1 MPLRDRLRG
10 VQTLDWLVLLLFV
23 VLVGYAWRFIRLYET
38 IDDKRAAVSDRAE
51 WLGELTAL
59 GRDVEE
65 GEGSGAEGAFGEIA
79 ETIRSAR
86 GAAVEAT
93 VAADLERAAE
103 DIRAGNR
110 TEALRHL
117 HAALIGLRAATG
129 TLTAELG
136 VLVDDTRTAV
146 VGGLVFGIAS
156 VIALASTLR
165 ALAAMARWRRRWT
178 LLTQATADGVFEWD
192 IQTGRVE
199 YSGAW
204 RLMTGA
210 GEGDTLQ
217 LWWDSVHPEDLGE
230 LRAAVDAHVAGSTR
244 AFEAEYRL
252 SDGRGGWR
260 WVLGRGLAER
270 DGRGAAQ
277 GMAFWQTDIT
287 DRRAQA
293 DAVERAAL
301 LSHVTDALGA
311 GVIAIDEDER
321 VSMTNAAIRDMA
333 APWGSLDAFWSL
345 LNGTM
350 DHPTL
355 TGCPVCGQ
363 AQRIGGRVVD
373 LREPGDKR
381 RVLEVAWTGH
391 GHRLVPGR
399 VVTVVMVQDI
409 TRRALADEAAESAH
423 ADVVVSKAELG
434 RLMDAIPEVLLV
446 LAQDQILYANAAART
461 AFGPSAAEAL
471 SALRGVGGT
480 GAAALLRRLDGTDAT
495 FEVSVP
501 VAIRFN
507 DANAE
512 LVVAHDVSQRVR
524 MESQLRSAERMVALG
539 GLAAGL
545 AHEINNPLTYVIGN
559 LELAQEGIGDVPG
572 RIARALGGA
581 VRVRQV
587 VAQLRALA
595 NPGSSELVSVPV
607 GPTFESALTLAAGVG
622 LPPAQ
627 VTRDFSP
634 GIEGLGN
641 AVWLGQ
647 IALNLVS
654 NALLSMS
661 SLPPSARR
669 LTLRSREEGEDAVV
683 IEVIDSGT
691 GIPEAMRDR
700 IFEPFVSTRI
710 KEEGSGLGL
719 YICRELAGRMGAELS
734 LETSGPQGTTFVLRL
749 RRATSPASAQPASAS
764 PAPRPVASRG
774 RVLIVD
780 DEAVLG
786 EVLQT
791 YLGRHEVRWEGTAA
805 GARVALSEGGW
816 DVVILDIVLP
826 GASGIDLWQELR
838 QKNPALAERV
848 VFVTGGSMTPDVA
861 RFMLESNN
869 PSLVKPFDFRELV
882 ELVDA
887 RVSAAREEKRA

>member
-10 VQTLDWLVLLLFV
+10 VQTPDWLVFLLFV
-23 VLVGYAWRFIRLYET
+23 VLVAYAWRFIGLYET
-38 IDDKRAAVSDRAE
+38 IDEKRAAVSDRAE

-59 GRDVEE
+59 GRDLES
-65 GEGSGAEGAFGEIA
+65 GETATLADAFAAIALKIRAANGAPGE
-79 ETIRSAR
+79 S
-86 GAAVEAT
+86 T
-93 VAADLERAAE
+93 VAADVDRAAD
-103 DIRAGNR
+103 DIRSGNPS
-110 TEALRHL
+110 EALRHL
-117 HAALIGLRAATG
+117 HASMIGLRGAAG
-129 TLTAELG
+129 TLASELG
-136 VLVDDTRTAV
+136 VLVDGTRTAV

-217 LWWDSVHPEDLGE
+217 LWWDRVHPEDVAE
-230 LRAAVDAHVAGSTR
+230 LRAAVDAHVAGSTK

-252 SDGRGGWR
+252 SDGHGGWR

-270 DGRGAAQ
+270 DARGVAQ

-287 DRRAQA
+287 DRRSAA

-333 APWGSLDAFWSL
+333 APWGSLDAFWAL
-345 LNGTM
+345 INGAM

-355 TGCPVCGQ
+355 TGCPVCGE
-363 AQRIGGRVVD
+363 AQRIGGRIVD
-373 LREPGDKR
+373 LDEPGDKR

-409 TRRALADEAAESAH
+409 TRRALADEAAELAH
-423 ADVVVSKAELG
+423 ADVVVSKAELQ

-446 LAQDQILYANAAART
+446 LAQDRILYANAAART
-461 AFGPSAAEAL
+461 AFGPCAAEAL

-480 GAAALLRRLDGTDAT
+480 GAATLLRRLDGSDAT

-507 DANAE
+507 GADAE
-512 LVVAHDVSQRVR
+512 LVVAHDVSLRVR

-654 NALLSMS
+654 NALLAMS
-661 SLPPSARR
+661 SLPPHARR

-691 GIPEAMRDR
+691 GIPESMRDR

-719 YICRELAGRMGAELS
+719 YICRELAGRMGAELR
-734 LETSGPQGTTFVLRL
+734 LESSCPIGTTFELRL
-749 RRATSPASAQPASAS
+749 RRSAISAHTAQASGSML
-764 PAPRPVASRG
+764 PRPAAARG

-791 YLGRHEVRWEGTAA
+791 YLGRHEVRWEGTAE
-805 GARVALSEGGW
+805 GARVALAEGGW

-838 QKNPALAERV
+838 ERSPSLAERV

-882 ELVDA
+882 EMVDA
-887 RVSAAREEKRA
+887 RVAAAQEENRA